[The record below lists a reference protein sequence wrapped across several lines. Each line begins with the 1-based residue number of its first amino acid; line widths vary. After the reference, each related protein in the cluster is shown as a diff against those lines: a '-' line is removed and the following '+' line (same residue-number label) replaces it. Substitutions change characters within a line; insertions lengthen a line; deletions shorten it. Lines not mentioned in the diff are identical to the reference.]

1 MKRLYLLSSFTVYR
15 TTIVMVKM
23 VGVSSRTLEMR
34 PSLNYLVEV
43 ETG

>member
-23 VGVSSRTLEMR
+23 VRVSSRTLEMR